1 MGVINKTT
9 ETINTLLDK
18 VEGLPEE
25 GLTGKTPVF
34 EVGYVTT
41 VSAGS
46 PANVNIRENGV
57 DEDGNPI
64 YLIDF
69 DIPKGKDG
77 TTTDSEGNP
86 VTLDWDSVLNKPDW
100 LDSKTKPSYTAEEVG
115 ALPNN
120 TSFKTINGESILG
133 EGNIDIQGGTSGSG
147 VGQNYTGYK
156 NAEIFN
162 DYENNI
168 AAGAHAH
175 AEGRETNAT
184 GPRAH
189 AEGYQTKVF
198 AADSHAE
205 GRETWCLGN
214 QGHVEGMYGIV
225 FGSLSHLEGMA
236 FQQES
241 PEESRPKLLND
252 EETIRSFLTSDY
264 FVTQSTDA
272 GYYIIAD
279 YESLQND
286 YCLHASF
293 GERNHVEGINNL
305 CFSNTSHVEG
315 MYNVCGKKITSH
327 GASRIHDCVH
337 MEGRNNYVDNET
349 NISDSSHIGG
359 AYCAIYGARF
369 SFAHGEYLTTY
380 NDHEVAF
387 GKYNLSSING
397 KNVLFSYGIGT
408 SELTRKNAFSV
419 YEDGGVEIPQLKSV
433 KIEQLEKTMSS
444 LEILVTQ
451 IQSNILLEIK
461 NLKEEINAIYDYI
474 INNPSTPTD
483 KKAYVIG
490 INLIFKA
497 SENISVVDDTLNI
510 TDSEIK
516 VENDTLII

>member
-1 MGVINKTT
+1 M
-9 ETINTLLDK
+9 E
-18 VEGLPEE
+18 
-25 GLTGKTPVF
+25 
-34 EVGYVTT
+34 
-41 VSAGS
+41 
-46 PANVNIRENGV
+46 
-57 DEDGNPI
+57 
-64 YLIDF
+64 
-69 DIPKGKDG
+69 
-77 TTTDSEGNP
+77 
-86 VTLDWDSVLNKPDW
+86 
-100 LDSKTKPSYTAEEVG
+100 
-115 ALPNN
+115 
-120 TSFKTINGESILG
+120 
-133 EGNIDIQGGTSGSG
+133 
-147 VGQNYTGYK
+147 
-156 NAEIFN
+156 
-162 DYENNI
+162 
-168 AAGAHAH
+168 
-175 AEGRETNAT
+175 
-184 GPRAH
+184 
-189 AEGYQTKVF
+189 
-198 AADSHAE
+198 
-205 GRETWCLGN
+205 
-214 QGHVEGMYGIV
+214 
-225 FGSLSHLEGMA
+225 
-236 FQQES
+236 
-241 PEESRPKLLND
+241 
-252 EETIRSFLTSDY
+252 
-264 FVTQSTDA
+264 
-272 GYYIIAD
+272 
-279 YESLQND
+279 
-286 YCLHASF
+286 
-293 GERNHVEGINNL
+293 
-305 CFSNTSHVEG
+305 
-315 MYNVCGKKITSH
+315 KKITSH